1 MEKRNCKISVR
12 SCAGN
17 AGKGSRQYSLGLPS
31 KWIQA
36 MNITPESRDA
46 EISFD
51 GETICIRKAQKTAAF
66 ERKV

>member
-1 MEKRNCKISVR
+1 MEKRKCKISVR

-17 AGKGSRQYSLGLPS
+17 AGKGSKQYSLGLPS
-31 KWIQA
+31 KWIQE
-36 MNITPESRDA
+36 MNITPENRDA

-51 GETICIRKAQKTAAF
+51 GEIIYIRKAQKTETF

>member
-1 MEKRNCKISVR
+1 MEKRKCKISVR

-17 AGKGSRQYSLGLPS
+17 AGKGSKQYSLGLPS

-46 EISFD
+46 EIFFD
-51 GETICIRKAQKTAAF
+51 GETISIRKLQKKGTF
-66 ERKV
+66 ESKV